1 MKLDFIDFRRKQILT
16 GWSCLLL
23 GSHKV
28 TWAIKVVELKEVPVA
43 LEIVFFCLLCSFWR
57 KQRRRGTT
65 SHNSWRP
72 ADLSPMGKVKVLV
85 AQLCPTLCDPM
96 DCSPLGILQARILGW
111 VAIPVSRGSSQPRGW
126 TQFSCMQV
134 DSLPAELPGK
144 SKNTGMG
151 SLSLLQ
157 GIFLTQELNQGLLHC
172 RQILS
177 QLSYQGSPWG
187 RWTPD
192 RWG

>member
-1 MKLDFIDFRRKQILT
+1 MKLDFIDFRRKHILT

-23 GSHKV
+23 GSRKV
-28 TWAIKVVELKEVPVA
+28 TWAIKVVKLKEVPVVP
-43 LEIVFFCLLCSFWR
+43 EIVFFCLLCSFWR
-57 KQRRRGTT
+57 KQRRGTT

-96 DCSPLGILQARILGW
+96 GCSPLGILQARILEW
-111 VAIPVSRGSSQPRGW
+111 VAIPVSRGSSQPRDW
-126 TQFSCMQV
+126 TQFSCMQA
-134 DSLPAELPGK
+134 DSLLPELPGK

-177 QLSYQGSPWG
+177 QLSYQGSPHVWI
-187 RWTPD
+187 TLLHT
-192 RWG
+192 

>member
-23 GSHKV
+23 GSRKV
-28 TWAIKVVELKEVPVA
+28 TWAIKVVKLKEVPVVP
-43 LEIVFFCLLCSFWR
+43 EIVFFCLLCSFWR
-57 KQRRRGTT
+57 KQRRGTT
-65 SHNSWRP
+65 SHNSWKP
-72 ADLSPMGKVKVLV
+72 ADLSPMGKVKVSV
-85 AQLCPTLCDPM
+85 AQFCPTLCDRM
-96 DCSPLGILQARILGW
+96 DCSPLGILQARILEW
-111 VAIPVSRGSSQPRGW
+111 VAIPVSRGSSQPRDW
-126 TQFSCMQV
+126 TQFSCIQA

-177 QLSYQGSPWG
+177 QLSYQGSAWG